1 MSASGVRVVYL
12 DTSAFTKLV
21 AQEKESAALRR
32 HLRDAPLRTSAML
45 LQTEALRAAARLSP
59 AHLAAARQQLR
70 GVAYIHMDRQLY
82 GLAGA
87 LTPLELRSLDAL
99 HIAAALT
106 LSQDLSEFVTYDDRM
121 VKAARLHGLPVVSPS

>member
-1 MSASGVRVVYL
+1 MSASSVRLVYL

-21 AQEKESAALRR
+21 AQEQESAALRR
-32 HLRDAPLRTSAML
+32 HLRSAPLRASAML

-70 GVAYIHMDRQLY
+70 GIAFIQMDRQLY
-82 GLAGA
+82 AFAGT
-87 LTPLELRSLDAL
+87 LTPPELRSLDAL

-106 LSQDLSEFVTYDDRM
+106 LSQDLAEFVTYDDRM
-121 VKAARLHGLPVVSPS
+121 VKAARAQGLPVVSPS